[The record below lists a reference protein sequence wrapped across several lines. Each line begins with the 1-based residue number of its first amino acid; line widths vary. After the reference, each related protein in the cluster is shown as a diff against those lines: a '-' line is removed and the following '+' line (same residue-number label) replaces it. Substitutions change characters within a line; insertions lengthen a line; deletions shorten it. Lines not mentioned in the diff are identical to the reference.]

1 MKSERQVQQST
12 RGEIGHE
19 GTTTSQKDEDGE
31 HQKTAALTVL
41 RRGLKVSPELRSG
54 AAITILMALIV
65 ASGSLAIPI
74 LIQQILDKG
83 LASTNGLDSGFIY
96 SSCIIALALIVIVTI
111 TQRATYNRLVKI
123 AETTILQLRIRV
135 FSHPQRLSHAD
146 HLEARTGILTARVTS
161 DIETLSQFAQWGA
174 IAWIV
179 DSVIILGTLTVMA
192 IYSWQLTLVV
202 IAIYLPIIPIL
213 KAIQRQQFLKYRE
226 VRDAVSETMGQ
237 VSEAVMAAPVIRSYG
252 YQETV
257 RSKLET
263 ANQTQFKRQVKA
275 HKFFA
280 LLAPVMDTFS
290 AMTIGGIV
298 VVGSL
303 FGPEMGLSS
312 GEMIAFVFLT
322 TVLIAPIWEL
332 GEVLDQTQ
340 TALAGWWK
348 VLSVLDIPIEV
359 EEPTNGT
366 TLPNGALPIEVNDL
380 YFNYRT
386 GGNVL
391 KNINCVIPAGI
402 NVAVVGATGSGKTTF
417 VKLLTRLADPTEGTI
432 TIGGFALH
440 DVETESRH
448 TTIQMVPQDGFLFN
462 ETITD
467 NVAFARPGSN
477 DADVE
482 KAFDALGLQWWLE
495 TLPQGIHTHV
505 GPRGERLSVGERQL
519 VALARAQLANPGLL
533 ILDEATSAVDPET
546 EVALVS
552 ALDRLSEGR
561 TTISVAHRLS
571 TAERSDLILVFDE
584 GAIVETGH
592 HSELVNKEGI
602 YAQKYNSSGVA
613 QGSEYRVNTTTTDI
627 QTTPAVSIDSNG
639 NPIIA

>member
-1 MKSERQVQQST
+1 MKSERRVRQST
-12 RGEIGHE
+12 RGEIGHDQALNSLQE
-19 GTTTSQKDEDGE
+19 EADEY
-31 HQKTAALTVL
+31 QKTAAMTVL

-54 AAITILMALIV
+54 AVITVLMALIV

-83 LASTNGLDSGFIY
+83 LAGTEGLDSGFIY
-96 SSCIIALALIVIVTI
+96 SSCIIALVLIVLVII
-111 TQRATYNRLVKI
+111 IQRATYNRLVKI
-123 AETTILQLRIRV
+123 AETTILELRIRV
-135 FSHPQRLSHAD
+135 FAHLQRLSLAD
-146 HLEARTGILTARVTS
+146 HIEARKGILTARVTS

-174 IAWIV
+174 IAWVV

-192 IYSWQLTLVV
+192 IYSWQLTIVV
-202 IAIYLPIIPIL
+202 IAIYIPIIPIL

-237 VSEAVMAAPVIRSYG
+237 VSEAVTAAPVIRSYG

-257 RSKLET
+257 RTKLET
-263 ANQTQFKRQVKA
+263 ANQTQFKRQIKA

-290 AMTIGGIV
+290 AMTIAGIV

-348 VLSVLDIPIEV
+348 VLSVLDIPFEV
-359 EEPTNGT
+359 EEPSNGKD
-366 TLPNGALPIEVNDL
+366 LPHGALTIDVNDL
-380 YFNYRT
+380 SFHYRT
-386 GGNVL
+386 GGTVL
-391 KNINCVIPAGI
+391 ENINCSIPAGI

-417 VKLLTRLADPTEGTI
+417 VKLLARLADPSEGSI
-432 TIGGFALH
+432 LIGGIPLH
-440 DVETESRH
+440 EANTESRH
-448 TTIQMVPQDGFLFN
+448 QSIQMVPQDGFLFN

-467 NVAFARPGSN
+467 NVAFARPGASHN
-477 DADVE
+477 DVE
-482 KAFDALGLQWWLE
+482 QAFDALGLQWWIE
-495 TLPQGIHTHV
+495 TLPEGIHTHV

-571 TAERSDLILVFDE
+571 TAERADFILVFDD
-584 GAIVETGH
+584 GAIVESGH
-592 HSELVNKEGI
+592 HSELVHQQGI
-602 YAQKYNSSGVA
+602 YASLFDSWLG
-613 QGSEYRVNTTTTDI
+613 NTR
-627 QTTPAVSIDSNG
+627 S
-639 NPIIA
+639 

>member
-1 MKSERQVQQST
+1 MKSERRVRQST
-12 RGEIGHE
+12 RGEIGHDQALNSLQE
-19 GTTTSQKDEDGE
+19 GADEY
-31 HQKTAALTVL
+31 QKTAAMAVL

-54 AAITILMALIV
+54 AVITVLMALIV

-83 LASTNGLDSGFIY
+83 LTGTEGLDSGFIY
-96 SSCIIALALIVIVTI
+96 SSCIIALVLIVLVII
-111 TQRATYNRLVKI
+111 IQRATYNRLVKI
-123 AETTILQLRIRV
+123 AETTILELRIRV
-135 FSHPQRLSHAD
+135 FAHLQRLSLAD
-146 HLEARTGILTARVTS
+146 HLEARKGILTARVTS

-174 IAWIV
+174 IAWVV

-192 IYSWQLTLVV
+192 IYSWQLTIVV
-202 IAIYLPIIPIL
+202 IAIYIPIIPIL

-237 VSEAVMAAPVIRSYG
+237 VSEAVTAAPVIRSYG

-257 RSKLET
+257 RTKLET
-263 ANQTQFKRQVKA
+263 ANQTQFKRQIKA

-290 AMTIGGIV
+290 AMTIAGIV

-348 VLSVLDIPIEV
+348 VLSVLDIPFEV
-359 EEPTNGT
+359 EEPSNGKD
-366 TLPNGALPIEVNDL
+366 LPHGELTIDVNDL
-380 YFNYRT
+380 SFHYRT
-386 GGNVL
+386 GGTVL
-391 KNINCVIPAGI
+391 ENINCSIPAGI

-417 VKLLTRLADPTEGTI
+417 VKLLARLADPSEGSI
-432 TIGGFALH
+432 LIGGIPLH
-440 DVETESRH
+440 EVNTESRH
-448 TTIQMVPQDGFLFN
+448 QSIQMVPQDGFLFN

-467 NVAFARPGSN
+467 NVAFARPGASLN
-477 DADVE
+477 DVE
-482 KAFDALGLQWWLE
+482 QAFDALGLRWWIE
-495 TLPQGIHTHV
+495 TLPEGIHTHV

-571 TAERSDLILVFDE
+571 TAERADFILVFDD
-584 GAIVETGH
+584 GAIVESGH
-592 HSELVNKEGI
+592 HSELVHQQGI
-602 YAQKYNSSGVA
+602 YASLFDSWLG
-613 QGSEYRVNTTTTDI
+613 NTR
-627 QTTPAVSIDSNG
+627 S
-639 NPIIA
+639 

>member
-1 MKSERQVQQST
+1 MKSERRVRQST
-12 RGEIGHE
+12 RGEIGHDQALNSLQE
-19 GTTTSQKDEDGE
+19 GADEY
-31 HQKTAALTVL
+31 QKTAAMAVL

-54 AAITILMALIV
+54 AVITVLMALIV

-83 LASTNGLDSGFIY
+83 LAGTEGLDSGFIY
-96 SSCIIALALIVIVTI
+96 SSCIIALVLIVLVII
-111 TQRATYNRLVKI
+111 IQRATYNRLVKI
-123 AETTILQLRIRV
+123 AETTILELRIRV
-135 FSHPQRLSHAD
+135 FAHLQRLSLAD
-146 HLEARTGILTARVTS
+146 HLEARKGILTARVTS

-174 IAWIV
+174 IAWVV

-192 IYSWQLTLVV
+192 IYSWQLTIVV
-202 IAIYLPIIPIL
+202 IAIYIPIIPIL

-237 VSEAVMAAPVIRSYG
+237 VSEAVTAAPVIRSYG

-257 RSKLET
+257 RTKLET
-263 ANQTQFKRQVKA
+263 ANQTQFKRQIKA

-290 AMTIGGIV
+290 AMTIAGIV

-348 VLSVLDIPIEV
+348 VLSVLDIPFEV
-359 EEPTNGT
+359 EEPSNGKD
-366 TLPNGALPIEVNDL
+366 LPHGALTIDVNDL
-380 YFNYRT
+380 SFHYRT
-386 GGNVL
+386 GGTVL
-391 KNINCVIPAGI
+391 ENINCSIPAGI

-417 VKLLTRLADPTEGTI
+417 VKLLARLADPSEGSI
-432 TIGGFALH
+432 LIGGIPLH
-440 DVETESRH
+440 EANTESRH
-448 TTIQMVPQDGFLFN
+448 QSIQMVPQDGFLFN

-467 NVAFARPGSN
+467 NVAFARPGASHN
-477 DADVE
+477 DVE
-482 KAFDALGLQWWLE
+482 QAFDALGLQWWIE
-495 TLPQGIHTHV
+495 TLPEGIHTHV

-561 TTISVAHRLS
+561 TTISVAHRLC
-571 TAERSDLILVFDE
+571 TAERADFILVFDD
-584 GAIVETGH
+584 GAIVESGH
-592 HSELVNKEGI
+592 HSELVHQQGI
-602 YAQKYNSSGVA
+602 YASLFDSWLG
-613 QGSEYRVNTTTTDI
+613 NTR
-627 QTTPAVSIDSNG
+627 S
-639 NPIIA
+639 

>member
-1 MKSERQVQQST
+1 MKSERQTHQST
-12 RGEIGHE
+12 RGEIGYE
-19 GTTTSQKDEDGE
+19 RSTTDPFDDDSQHQRTS
-31 HQKTAALTVL
+31 ALAVL
-41 RRGLKVSPELRSG
+41 RRGLEVSPELRAG
-54 AAITILMALIV
+54 AAITVLMALIV

-83 LASTNGLDSGFIY
+83 LNATNGLDSGFIY
-96 SSCIIALALIVIVTI
+96 SSCIIAFLIISFVVIA
-111 TQRATYNRLVKI
+111 QRATYNRLVKV
-123 AETTILQLRIRV
+123 AETTILELRIRV
-135 FSHPQRLSHAD
+135 FSHLQRLSLAD
-146 HLEARTGILTARVTS
+146 HLEARKGILTARVTS

-179 DSVIILGTLTVMA
+179 DSVIIIGTLTVMA
-192 IYSWQLTLVV
+192 IYSWQLTIVV
-202 IAIYLPIIPIL
+202 IAIYIPIVPIL

-257 RSKLET
+257 RQKLEN
-263 ANQTQFKRQVKA
+263 ANQTQFKRQLKA
-275 HKFFA
+275 MKFFA
-280 LLAPVMDTFS
+280 LLAPVMDSFS
-290 AMTIGGIV
+290 AIAIGGVIV
-298 VVGSL
+298 TGSL

-359 EEPTNGT
+359 DEPSNGK
-366 TLPNGALPIEVNDL
+366 TLPDGALKIDVDDL
-380 YFNYRT
+380 QFSYRT
-386 GGNVL
+386 GGQVLTNV
-391 KNINCVIPAGI
+391 NCEIPAGI

-417 VKLLTRLADPTEGTI
+417 VKLLTRLADPTQGSI
-432 TIGGFALH
+432 RIGELLLSE
-440 DVETESRH
+440 VETESRH
-448 TTIQMVPQDGFLFN
+448 RSIQMVPQDGFLFN
-462 ETITD
+462 ETIVE
-467 NVAFARPGSN
+467 NVAFAKPGASSS
-477 DADVE
+477 DVAE
-482 KAFDALGLQWWLE
+482 AFYALDLRWWIE
-495 TLPQGIHTHV
+495 TLPEGIKTHV

-571 TAERSDLILVFDE
+571 TAERADLVLVFDE
-584 GAIVETGH
+584 GEIVESGH
-592 HSELVNKEGI
+592 HSQLVDNAGVYASLFDSWVGNTRQAKKNK
-602 YAQKYNSSGVA
+602 
-613 QGSEYRVNTTTTDI
+613 
-627 QTTPAVSIDSNG
+627 
-639 NPIIA
+639 

>member
-123 AETTILQLRIRV
+123 AETTILELRIRV
-135 FSHPQRLSHAD
+135 FSHLQRLSLAD
-146 HLEARTGILTARVTS
+146 HLEARKGILTARVTS

-359 EEPTNGT
+359 EEPTNGI

-467 NVAFARPGSN
+467 NVAFARPGSS

-602 YAQKYNSSGVA
+602 YATLFDSWLGNTQ
-613 QGSEYRVNTTTTDI
+613 SEK
-627 QTTPAVSIDSNG
+627 
-639 NPIIA
+639 

>member
-1 MKSERQVQQST
+1 MKSERRVRQST
-12 RGEIGHE
+12 RGEIGHDQALNSLQE
-19 GTTTSQKDEDGE
+19 EADEY
-31 HQKTAALTVL
+31 QKTAAMTVL

-54 AAITILMALIV
+54 AVITVLMALIV

-83 LASTNGLDSGFIY
+83 LTGTEGLDSGFIY
-96 SSCIIALALIVIVTI
+96 SSCIIALILIVLVII
-111 TQRATYNRLVKI
+111 IQRATYNRLVKI
-123 AETTILQLRIRV
+123 AETTILELRIRV
-135 FSHPQRLSHAD
+135 FAHLQRLSLAD
-146 HLEARTGILTARVTS
+146 HLEARKGILTARVTS

-174 IAWIV
+174 IAWVV

-192 IYSWQLTLVV
+192 IYSWQLTIVV
-202 IAIYLPIIPIL
+202 IAIYIPIIPIL

-237 VSEAVMAAPVIRSYG
+237 VSEAVTAAPVIRSYG

-257 RSKLET
+257 RTKLET
-263 ANQTQFKRQVKA
+263 ANQTQFKRQIKA

-290 AMTIGGIV
+290 AMTIAGIV

-348 VLSVLDIPIEV
+348 VLSVLDIPFEV
-359 EEPTNGT
+359 EEPSNGKD
-366 TLPNGALPIEVNDL
+366 LPHGALTIDVNDL
-380 YFNYRT
+380 SFHYRT
-386 GGNVL
+386 GGTVL
-391 KNINCVIPAGI
+391 ENINCSIPAGI

-417 VKLLTRLADPTEGTI
+417 VKLLARLADPSEGSI
-432 TIGGFALH
+432 LIGGIPLH
-440 DVETESRH
+440 EANTESRH
-448 TTIQMVPQDGFLFN
+448 QSIQMVPQDGFLFN

-467 NVAFARPGSN
+467 NVAFARPGASHN
-477 DADVE
+477 DVE
-482 KAFDALGLQWWLE
+482 QAFDALGLQWWIE
-495 TLPQGIHTHV
+495 TLPEGIHTHV

-571 TAERSDLILVFDE
+571 TAERADFILVFDD
-584 GAIVETGH
+584 GAIVESGH
-592 HSELVNKEGI
+592 HSELVHQQGI
-602 YAQKYNSSGVA
+602 YASLFDSWLG
-613 QGSEYRVNTTTTDI
+613 NTR
-627 QTTPAVSIDSNG
+627 S
-639 NPIIA
+639 